1 MSVNPDLVHG
11 IDSAEGIALWAK
23 QTTFVSLREM
33 KPRGPYLTFSD
44 VPVVP
49 GVSEDAESGEVAQTM
64 ISYNQNKQRRLG
76 FDPSRGRSFWGKQ
89 SLGLVD
95 LKAPGPIRIS
105 KSMTSKIPRVDSFAD
120 FKKGSWTIEEED
132 PVPVKL
138 SLEDLLRG
146 AEAVAGPTPPEPQ
159 LNNLIKEV
167 VEEAANEEVVEE
179 AANEEVVEEAVNE
192 EVVEEA
198 ANEEVVE
205 EAANEEVVEEAAN
218 EEAVEEETNEDV
230 TKEEETM
237 DDVVEEETMEE
248 EEEEEEEEAIEE
260 EIIEEEA
267 NQEQAEPL

>member
-167 VEEAANEEVVEE
+167 VEEA
-179 AANEEVVEEAVNE
+179 VNE